1 MVAVEVEKGLERL
14 RQRAESGRA
23 QRTRLQR
30 FNALE
35 IRHPT
40 PGNRMLRAKP
50 ACAPPAPRV
59 YCAASCSA
67 THRRYKHQILFI
79 YLCFFFGSQKIYY
92 VNYITNYNSYIKYEN
107 YKKIYSFYY
116 SPFLESDIRVVPFPM
131 TGQS

>member
-50 ACAPPAPRV
+50 ACAPSAPRV
-59 YCAASCSA
+59 YCAARRSA
-67 THRRYKHQILFI
+67 TQPTIHTP
-79 YLCFFFGSQKIYY
+79 
-92 VNYITNYNSYIKYEN
+92 NITNLLYTFLVIKN
-107 YKKIYSFYY
+107 K
-116 SPFLESDIRVVPFPM
+116 
-131 TGQS
+131 

>member
-14 RQRAESGRA
+14 RQCAESGRA

-50 ACAPPAPRV
+50 ACAHSGLRSTPLA
-59 YCAASCSA
+59 
-67 THRRYKHQILFI
+67 RRYER
-79 YLCFFFGSQKIYY
+79 S
-92 VNYITNYNSYIKYEN
+92 T
-107 YKKIYSFYY
+107 
-116 SPFLESDIRVVPFPM
+116 
-131 TGQS
+131 